1 MIKFKSARLLVVLAV
16 FLLINGSGL
25 NAEVLTKVLIIPFSL
40 NADKPNPSIQNKI
53 PDMIGSLLKK
63 EGAGVILLTDQKV
76 NIPDMDTDA
85 LKKIGI
91 ENGADYILTGS
102 LFVAGESISIDSNL
116 INTFDETDQTSLFAQ
131 ARDFE
136 NLYSAVSKISKEVT
150 SIIFQ
155 TSMIT
160 NIVISGNER
169 IEKDVI
175 LRNINTQAGDI
186 LKSENVS
193 KDLKK
198 IYSMGYFDNVVVK
211 KESSDKGVK
220 LIYDV
225 TEKATVRRIK
235 FKKNVIFDKKE
246 LEEVVN
252 TRTGSIL
259 NIYKLKD
266 DINRMRLMYTTKN
279 YHNIVIDYEIIPL
292 ENSQADIV
300 FTFNEGDK
308 VRVEKITFEG
318 NHHFS
323 DKEIKKEIETS
334 ERGFFSFFT
343 SSGDLNEVEVKNDV
357 VRIESLYKNNGFI
370 DAKVSDPIIDIGEKS
385 IQVNFKIS
393 EGVQYKI
400 KSIDI
405 TGDLI
410 VSKEE
415 LFSTIQS
422 KENELFNRELLR
434 KDILAVT
441 DIYMDK
447 GYANAN
453 ITPLVKKEDETHL
466 MTVIY
471 QIKKGEPVT
480 FDRINISGNLKTRD
494 KVIRRELKVTENSL
508 YSKENIQK
516 SFKNLNRLDFF
527 EQIEVQPVDTNEANK
542 KNLQVTV
549 VEKQTGAFSVG
560 GGFSSE
566 KSGFFTASLQ
576 ENNLFGRGQT
586 GKISAEISAEDILY
600 TISFFE
606 PYILDT
612 RVSGGFSLYKQEKEY
627 DYYDKDSLGLS
638 LSLGYKIFD
647 YTKIGVSYN
656 IEDFD
661 IQNVQ
666 TASTNM
672 TQGQFLASSMTPYIS
687 HDSRDDLFLPT
698 EGRKHHFSI
707 KYSGNFLGGDIDF
720 IKYLGS
726 TSFYFPLFWK
736 FTGLVHGKAGYIDDQ
751 SGDNINIDYEKFY
764 LGGMSSIRG
773 FGSGDIDGTRA
784 GETKQRGG
792 EKFVQF
798 NAELSF
804 PLTEKYKMAGVL
816 FYDRGDVYRTDEDL
830 DFADQYSSAG
840 IGLKWSSPVGPIN
853 VNYGWVIDGK
863 SVKNSG
869 DGKLQFSVGGSF

>member
-1 MIKFKSARLLVVLAV
+1 MVFVVL
-16 FLLINGSGL
+16 LLYAGSGL
-25 NAEVLTKVLIIPFSL
+25 NAEVSTKVLIMPFL
-40 NADKPNPSIQNKI
+40 LDAENPNPSIQNKI
-53 PDMIGSLLKK
+53 PDMIGNLLKK
-63 EGAGVILLTDQKV
+63 EGATVILLPEQKAV
-76 NIPDMDTDA
+76 TGDMDADA

-102 LFVAGESISIDSNL
+102 LFVAGQSISIDSEL
-116 INTFDETDQTSLFAQ
+116 INTFDEADQTPIFGQAQ
-131 ARDFE
+131 DFE
-136 NLYSAVSKISKEVT
+136 HLYSAVAKISKEIT

-155 TSMIT
+155 ESMIT
-160 NIVISGNER
+160 NIVVNGNKR

-198 IYSMGYFDNVVVK
+198 IYAMGYFDNVVVR
-211 KESSDKGVK
+211 KETSDIGVT
-220 LIYDV
+220 LIYNV
-225 TEKATVRRIK
+225 TEKATVRKVK
-235 FKKNVIFDKKE
+235 FKKNVIFEKKE
-246 LEEVVN
+246 FEEIVN

-259 NIYKLKD
+259 NIHKLKD
-266 DINRMRLMYTTKN
+266 DIHRMRLMYTTKN
-279 YHNIVIDYEIIPL
+279 YHNIVIDYEIVPL

-308 VRVEKITFEG
+308 VYVEKIGFEG

-323 DKEIKKEIETS
+323 DKEIKKNIETS
-334 ERGFFSFFT
+334 EKGFFSFFT
-343 SSGDLNEVEVKNDV
+343 SSGDLNEIEVKNDV

-370 DAKVSDPIIDIGEKS
+370 DAKVSDPIIDIGKES

-393 EGVQYKI
+393 EGMQYKI

-405 TGDLI
+405 IGDLI
-410 VSKEE
+410 VTKEE
-415 LFSTIQS
+415 LLNTFQS
-422 KENELFNRELLR
+422 KEKEIFNRELLR
-434 KDILAVT
+434 KDVLAVK
-441 DIYMDK
+441 DIYMNK
-447 GYANAN
+447 GYANADVK
-453 ITPLVKKEDETHL
+453 PLVKKEDGTHL
-466 MTVIY
+466 ITVIC
-471 QIKKGEPVT
+471 QIKKEDPVY

-494 KVIRRELKVTENSL
+494 KVVRRELKVTENSL

-516 SFKNLNRLDFF
+516 SYKNLNRLDFF
-527 EQIEVQPVDTNEANK
+527 DQIEVEPVDTDEENK
-542 KNLQVTV
+542 KNLEVTV
-549 VEKQTGAFSVG
+549 TEKQTGAFSVG

-586 GKISAEISAEDILY
+586 GKISAEISAEDVLY
-600 TISFFE
+600 SITFFE

-612 RVSGGFSLYKQEKEY
+612 RVSGGFNLYKQEKEY
-627 DYYDKDSLGLS
+627 DFYDKDSLGLS

-647 YTKIGVSYN
+647 YTRIGVSYN

-661 IQNVQ
+661 IQNVES
-666 TASTNM
+666 AYTNM

-698 EGRKHHFSI
+698 EGRKHRFSI
-707 KYSGNFLGGDIDF
+707 EYSGNFLGGDIDF
-720 IKYLGS
+720 IKYLGD

-736 FTGLVHGKAGYIDDQ
+736 FTGLIHGKAGYIDDQ

-764 LGGMSSIRG
+764 LGGMNSIRG
-773 FGSGDIDGTRA
+773 FGSGDIDGRRG
-784 GETKQRGG
+784 GEVKHRGG
-792 EKFVQF
+792 EKLLQL

-804 PLTEKYKMAGVL
+804 PLTEKYKMAGIL
-816 FYDRGDVYRTDEDL
+816 FYDRGDVYLVDEDL
-830 DFADQYSSAG
+830 DFVDQFSSAG

-853 VNYGWVIDGK
+853 IVYGWVVEGK
-863 SVKNSG
+863 DVKESG